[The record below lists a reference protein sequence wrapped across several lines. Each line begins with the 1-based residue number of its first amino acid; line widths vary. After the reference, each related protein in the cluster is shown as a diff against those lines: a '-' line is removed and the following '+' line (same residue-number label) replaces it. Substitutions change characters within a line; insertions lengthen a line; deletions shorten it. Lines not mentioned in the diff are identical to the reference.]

1 MPNECDT
8 AAIAQALL
16 SARAQRRQLQVTDID
31 GEVQTLADAY
41 AVHEQV
47 MQELGPVG
55 AFKTS
60 KLPDGTQIVAPIPA
74 SVVRPS
80 GATFAADELLQ
91 VGIELE
97 IAFRIE
103 RGLPSPDAEDFENKL
118 RSCVVALPV
127 IEVVDTRLAFLETC
141 HPMMKLADNQSN
153 GGLAIGQP
161 VADWQERNVATPDH
175 HFAAGDTVIS
185 TGAGAVPGGS
195 AWDIFEGLVRV
206 IGEHCGGLQVGQ
218 YVTTGALSGLHWID
232 KGCKV
237 TGRIEGFGSVDVTIA
252 A

>member
-1 MPNECDT
+1 
-8 AAIAQALL
+8 
-16 SARAQRRQLQVTDID
+16 
-31 GEVQTLADAY
+31 
-41 AVHEQV
+41 

-103 RGLPSPDAEDFENKL
+103 RGLPSPDAEDFEDKL

-153 GGLAIGQP
+153 GGLVIGQP

-185 TGAGAVPGGS
+185 VVTLALAADLSIAEGVYLANYA
-195 AWDIFEGLVRV
+195 AGLVVRKLGNATPTQEELAWA
-206 IGEHCGGLQVGQ
+206 IKNWPTSEL
-218 YVTTGALSGLHWID
+218 
-232 KGCKV
+232 
-237 TGRIEGFGSVDVTIA
+237 
-252 A
+252 

>member
-16 SARAQRRQLQVTDID
+16 SARAQRRQLKVTDID
-31 GEVQTLADAY
+31 GEVQTLNDAY
-41 AVHEQV
+41 AVHERV

-103 RGLPSPDAEDFENKL
+103 RGLPSP
-118 RSCVVALPV
+118 
-127 IEVVDTRLAFLETC
+127 
-141 HPMMKLADNQSN
+141 
-153 GGLAIGQP
+153 
-161 VADWQERNVATPDH
+161 
-175 HFAAGDTVIS
+175 
-185 TGAGAVPGGS
+185 
-195 AWDIFEGLVRV
+195 
-206 IGEHCGGLQVGQ
+206 
-218 YVTTGALSGLHWID
+218 
-232 KGCKV
+232 
-237 TGRIEGFGSVDVTIA
+237 
-252 A
+252 